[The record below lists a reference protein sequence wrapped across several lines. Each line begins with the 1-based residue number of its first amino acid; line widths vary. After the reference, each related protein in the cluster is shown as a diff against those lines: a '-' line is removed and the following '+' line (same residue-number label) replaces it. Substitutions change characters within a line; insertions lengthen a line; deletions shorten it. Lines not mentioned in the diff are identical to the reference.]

1 MEIKNPLLIS
11 LFELPMNEKCIPIER
26 LRSDTALANPYIF
39 RISELYDLRGIDD
52 VSQPHRLNFSALIYV
67 SKGEGFHYIDH
78 KRHIV
83 RAGTLLTLGKNQVH
97 SFAKERTVDG
107 YVLPFNCTFLSCGKN
122 DPYFDLMIT
131 ALGHLNCIDNIGDD
145 IGSLFE
151 TMVKEFTSTSE
162 FKAEII
168 RNLLRSIMLKVVVPT
183 FQSEFNPASKTIGSN
198 DFYRLKK
205 HIETHFYDRPSASDI
220 AIALGKSV
228 KQLDKLAKDNSGESV
243 KELVDERVLLETKRL
258 LAFSQHSISEIAT
271 QLRFNEATNMTKFFK
286 RHTDVSPKDFRQ
298 LCRMGLHQK

>member
-1 MEIKNPLLIS
+1 MT
-11 LFELPMNEKCIPIER
+11 EKCIPIER
-26 LRSDTALANPYIF
+26 LHSDTALINPYIF
-39 RISELYDLRGIDD
+39 QISELYALRGIDD
-52 VSQPHRLNFSALIYV
+52 VSQPHRLNFSALIYIN
-67 SKGEGFHYIDH
+67 KGEGVHYIDH
-78 KRHIV
+78 QRHVIKP
-83 RAGTLLTLGKNQVH
+83 GTLLTLGKNQVH

-107 YVLPFNCTFLSCGKN
+107 YALPFNCTFLSCGKH
-122 DPYFDLMIT
+122 DPYFDLMIA
-131 ALGHLNCIDNIGDD
+131 ALSHINCISNIDND

-183 FQSEFNPASKTIGSN
+183 FQSGFNPVSKTIGSS
-198 DFYRLKK
+198 DFYRLKN
-205 HIETHFYDRPSASDI
+205 HIETHFYDRPSASEI
-220 AIALGKSV
+220 AVALGKSV

-243 KELVDERVLLETKRL
+243 KELVDNRVLLETKRL
-258 LAFSQHSISEIAT
+258 LAFSQHSISEIAA

-286 RHTDVSPKDFRQ
+286 RHTDISPKDFRQ